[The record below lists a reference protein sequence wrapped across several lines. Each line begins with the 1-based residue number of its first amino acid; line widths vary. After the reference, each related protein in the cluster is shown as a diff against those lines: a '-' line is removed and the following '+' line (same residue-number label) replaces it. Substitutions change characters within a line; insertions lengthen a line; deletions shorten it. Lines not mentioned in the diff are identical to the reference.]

1 MMGFVMKISTKFAA
15 TLLFAAGVISPAHAQ
30 KGPSLLQAAPLTTGT
45 VPPAPQA
52 NAQSGC
58 TNPAGLGTSR
68 VVEIDTT
75 GGPGFGF
82 EHFKVHD
89 FLRPGEVV
97 LTLDDGPWP
106 ANTPAVLRAL
116 AAQCVKATF
125 FSIGK
130 HAMWHPE
137 ILRQVA
143 AEGHTVGTHTWSH
156 ATLSKK
162 PAAEAKDEIEK
173 GFSAVRMALGT
184 APAPFFRFPTLSHP
198 PEMVT
203 YLGERNVAIFSTDMD
218 SFDFKLKKPALV
230 IASVM
235 DKLKKHGKGIVLMHD
250 FQHVTAEAMP
260 ELLNQLKAG
269 GFKVVHLKPKAPV
282 QTLAEY
288 DALVVKTVS
297 LPTVSTRPTTSV
309 VRTISE

>member
-1 MMGFVMKISTKFAA
+1 MKPSSTFAVT
-15 TLLFAAGVISPAHAQ
+15 TLLLAAALSGPAHAQ
-30 KGPSLLQAAPLTTGT
+30 KGPRLELSAPLTTGS
-45 VPPAPQA
+45 VPSPAQA
-52 NAQSGC
+52 SARSSC
-58 TNPAGLGTSR
+58 ANPAALGVART
-68 VVEIDTT
+68 VEIDTT

-82 EHFKVHD
+82 EHFKSHD

-97 LTLDDGPWP
+97 LTMDDGPWP

-125 FSIGK
+125 FAIGK

-156 ATLSKK
+156 ANLAKK
-162 PAAEAKDEIEK
+162 PAADAKDEIEK
-173 GFSAVRMALGT
+173 GFSAVRWALGT

-203 YLGERNVAIFSTDMD
+203 YLGERNIGVFSTDMD
-218 SFDFKLKKPALV
+218 SFDFKLKKSPLL
-230 IASVM
+230 IQSVM

-250 FQHVTAEAMP
+250 FQHVTAETMP

-269 GFKVVHLKPKAPV
+269 GYKIVHLRAKAPV
-282 QTLAEY
+282 QTLAQY
-288 DALVVKTVS
+288 DALVVKDQA
-297 LPTVSTRPTTSV
+297 LPTLDTRPTTSV